1 MKKLILLFLFGL
13 ILNSAFGQHSIT
25 LKKVTTDTIR
35 ARVNSLYIKGLTSF
49 SDTSVFQTPI
59 YVNGNFFD
67 GTSGSSITL
76 GTANQIG
83 FMNSTGTDLQW
94 SDNFKWNDTTLTL
107 NFGTNNIFIGRNSG
121 KINTTGQSNVFM
133 GIDAGSLNV
142 SGAYNVYLGY
152 EAGKASTNSYNLFIG
167 YRAGLKNTSGQRNTF
182 IGYQAGG
189 NNLTGSNN
197 VFIGDQSGGTNNA
210 TGNIF
215 IGHLSAQNETGSNK
229 LYIENSN
236 SATPLIY
243 GDFAND
249 TVRINGTLDVTNT
262 ISGKGIMQIAKAE
275 VLYTNQTQ
283 TTIITLPANAVVW
296 QLGVE
301 IITAFNDSG
310 TDLINVG
317 TGADFDKYT
326 STPWAPIEANVM
338 GWNFEDTG
346 SASFFPDTMTGS
358 TNITFTYDGQNNDA
372 TQGQAFVY
380 IHYSLH

>member
-182 IGYQAGG
+182 IGTNSGAANSTEQDNTYLGYFAGKSAVSSIDY
-189 NNLTGSNN
+189 LTAD
-197 VFIGDQSGGTNNA
+197 FIEILD
-210 TGNIF
+210 
-215 IGHLSAQNETGSNK
+215 
-229 LYIENSN
+229 YI
-236 SATPLIY
+236 
-243 GDFAND
+243 
-249 TVRINGTLDVTNT
+249 NT
-262 ISGKGIMQIAKAE
+262 IG
-275 VLYTNQTQ
+275 
-283 TTIITLPANAVVW
+283 IIT
-296 QLGVE
+296 
-301 IITAFNDSG
+301 ITVDEFYNIYAGRLLLTRN
-310 TDLINVG
+310 
-317 TGADFDKYT
+317 
-326 STPWAPIEANVM
+326 
-338 GWNFEDTG
+338 
-346 SASFFPDTMTGS
+346 
-358 TNITFTYDGQNNDA
+358 TNI
-372 TQGQAFVY
+372 
-380 IHYSLH
+380 